1 MIYIII
7 IRMIRTY
14 ASCTGVRC
22 ARTQVGGTF
31 GETFVEVGRKE
42 EKRFNNINK
51 IACVLE

>member
-1 MIYIII
+1 
-7 IRMIRTY
+7 MIRTY

-31 GETFVEVGRKE
+31 GETFIVEVGRKE